1 MPNLKGKL
9 CKTAAGR
16 DTYDIDNA
24 DPVLLFPICS
34 EIEKKFGFNVPNLP
48 FFGLDGTY
56 IKLIRNDVEIVLGWD
71 VWSDIFVMAVDDKG
85 DKIVQEIGIYLNSI
99 IEDLEK
105 KQVELLKNKK

>member
-9 CKTAAGR
+9 CKTAAGH

-34 EIEKKFGFNVPNLP
+34 EIEKKFSLKVPNLP

-99 IEDLEK
+99 IDDLKK

>member
-1 MPNLKGKL
+1 
-9 CKTAAGR
+9 
-16 DTYDIDNA
+16 
-24 DPVLLFPICS
+24 
-34 EIEKKFGFNVPNLP
+34 
-48 FFGLDGTY
+48 
-56 IKLIRNDVEIVLGWD
+56 VEIVLGWD